1 MSQLRKNLLNSRR
14 KTSLTSLK
22 LNVRYQLLLWET
34 AFTNTTLAS
43 ASHPQRTLEEPMSM
57 THSVTSLDGG
67 RSRNPD
73 VTTEERVQPWHY
85 TLTGSDQKLHPAVKL
100 HRQQLLQA
108 EEQQDAAF
116 AVLLSTTTL
125 TLSRCKA
132 WTKSS
137 TALQQV
143 FVGRN
148 LITTVLT
155 ILWFR
160 PVTTVLRWEH
170 KDNDCSH
177 SWLEITALPVLKHL

>member
-1 MSQLRKNLLNSRR
+1 MRS
-14 KTSLTSLK
+14 
-22 LNVRYQLLLWET
+22 
-34 AFTNTTLAS
+34 
-43 ASHPQRTLEEPMSM
+43 
-57 THSVTSLDGG
+57 SVF
-67 RSRNPD
+67 NPD

-177 SWLEITALPVLKHL
+177 SWLEITALPVLKHLLCRLSVLELSISSEYIWHTTHRLWCVLDEKQIFVLDN